1 VVFVELLKAQSDFGH
16 ALLGGRI
23 SFVCSW
29 WGLWMSESVE
39 TDLEARLPERA
50 VGQTLTSLTS
60 SPELRLGPL
69 FLLVFAIN
77 IVVVVLAWLLV
88 GLLNG

>member
-1 VVFVELLKAQSDFGH
+1 
-16 ALLGGRI
+16 
-23 SFVCSW
+23 
-29 WGLWMSESVE
+29 MSESVE
-39 TDLEARLPERA
+39 TGLEARLPERA
-50 VGQTLTSLTS
+50 VAQTLTSLTR

-77 IVVVVLAWLLV
+77 IAVVVLAWLLV